1 MPERPQSA
9 LALRSEPPS
18 QPVSELPSQPVSEL
32 PSAPVSEP
40 KESPSST
47 SRALARP
54 RPLEPP
60 EDDSAASDVPGTLQW
75 QWPTDGRVAQGYAAG
90 DATRKGLKIAG
101 TLGQPIYAAEAGRVV
116 YSGSGLIGY
125 GALIII
131 KHNKDFL
138 SAYGY
143 NSKILVKEGD
153 QVTKGEHI
161 AEMGRNGGGPP
172 MLHFE
177 IRRRGKPV
185 DPSEV
190 LPPR

>member
-1 MPERPQSA
+1 MARGQ
-9 LALRSEPPS
+9 PP
-18 QPVSELPSQPVSEL
+18 
-32 PSAPVSEP
+32 APLGDNGVAEIG
-40 KESPSST
+40 SS
-47 SRALARP
+47 LH
-54 RPLEPP
+54 
-60 EDDSAASDVPGTLQW
+60 W
-75 QWPTDGRVAQGYAAG
+75 QWPTEGRVAQGFAED

-131 KHNKDFL
+131 KHNKDYL

-177 IRRRGKPV
+177 IRQRGKPV
-185 DPSEV
+185 DPTRV